1 MGPRTV
7 HFNKSQETVQVGWAT
22 LKTLGALVHWLKPPL
37 PTLQTVGEW
46 VSSTK
51 QGFGKEEG
59 R

>member
-1 MGPRTV
+1 M
-7 HFNKSQETVQVGWAT
+7 QVGWAT
-22 LKTLGALVHWLKPPL
+22 LKTLGALVHWQKPLL
-37 PTLQTVGEW
+37 PTLQTVAEW